1 MTLNLI
7 CDIIHNSMK
16 IAVTGKGGVG
26 KTFLVVVLAKF
37 FAEKEKKVFVIDA
50 DPDANLALTLGFPN
64 PSEIIPLIKMKELIE
79 ERTGAKIGALAPYF
93 KLNPKVDDIPDKYF
107 LRQQG
112 INLAVMGSVRGGGL
126 GCTCPENAFL
136 KALLRHLVV
145 ERKEVVILDM
155 EAGIEHLGR
164 GTTQNMDRLI
174 VVVEP
179 GRNSIETAHRIKD
192 LAREIGIS
200 RIEIVGNKI
209 RENGDK
215 KFILD
220 ALAGFDFLGFIP
232 YNKKI
237 NEAELKNIP
246 FFEYC
251 PEILKEG
258 REIVKRLGDPKRI
271 ALR

>member
-1 MTLNLI
+1 MTLSLI

-16 IAVTGKGGVG
+16 VAVTGKGGVG
-26 KTFLVVVLAKF
+26 KTFLVAILAKL
-37 FAEKEKKVFVIDA
+37 FAEKEREVFAIDA
-50 DPDANLALTLGFPN
+50 DPDANLALTLGFPD
-64 PSEIIPLIKMKELIE
+64 PSEITPLVKMKELIE
-79 ERTGAKIGALAPYF
+79 ERTGGKIGTLNPYF

-107 LRQQG
+107 LSRQG
-112 INLAVMGSVRGGGL
+112 INLAVMGSVRGGGA

-164 GTTQNMDRLI
+164 GTAESVNRLI

-179 GRNSIETAHRIKD
+179 GRSSIETACKIKD
-192 LAREIGIS
+192 LAGEIGIPK
-200 RIEIVGNKI
+200 IEIVGNKI
-209 RENGDK
+209 RENSDK

-237 NEAELKNIP
+237 NEAELKNVP

-258 REIVKRLGDPKRI
+258 RRI
-271 ALR
+271 LAKLE